1 MRFLVCG
8 VGSIGLR
15 HLKNLRALGYS
26 DIILYRTGKS
36 TINDDSGALNGL
48 QVFSSLEV
56 ALEKSPD
63 VCIISNPS
71 SLHLNTAIKCAR
83 AGCHLFI
90 EKPLSDSLDGL
101 DELNE
106 IVKESNLI
114 TFITYQFRYHPHIR
128 ILKKILASE
137 DDKFG
142 YPIYA
147 SAEWSEYLPDW
158 HPWEDYRKSYSAR
171 KELGGG
177 VFLTQVHPI
186 NYLSYLFGPI
196 KALTHKQYI
205 SGSLDIEV
213 NDSADS
219 LLEFNSG
226 MIGHVHVD
234 YIQKPRVHKLKVVM
248 SEGRFEW
255 DYHANSLDFISKDG
269 TVDHFPNDKFDRN
282 DMFVSMLS
290 EFIDCVKH
298 NIETDFNL
306 KDATHELHHLL
317 AR

>member
-36 TINDDSGALNGL
+36 TINDESGALTGL
-48 QVFSSLEV
+48 QSFNNLEL
-56 ALEKSPD
+56 ALNHNPD

-71 SLHLNTAIKCAR
+71 SLHIDTAIKCAK

-90 EKPLSDSLDGL
+90 EKPLSDSLHGL
-101 DELNE
+101 DELNK
-106 IVKESNLI
+106 IVEESNLI
-114 TFITYQFRYHPHIR
+114 TLITYQFRYHPHIR
-128 ILKKILASE
+128 LLKNIVGSR
-137 DDKFG
+137 DDRFG

-171 KELGGG
+171 KDLGGG

-186 NYLSYLFGPI
+186 NYLSFLFGPI
-196 KALTHKQYI
+196 REFTFRQFC
-205 SGSLDIEV
+205 SGSLGIEV
-213 NDSADS
+213 DDSADS
-219 LLEFNSG
+219 LISFNSG

-248 SEGRFEW
+248 SDGRFEW
-255 DYHANSLDFISKDG
+255 DCHANSLDFVSNDG
-269 TVDHFPNDKFDRN
+269 SVNNFPNDKFDRN
-282 DMFVSMLS
+282 DMFLTMLL
-290 EFIDCVKH
+290 EFIKCVEN

-306 KDATHELHHLL
+306 KDATLELHHLL
-317 AR
+317 SR